1 MKKVKYYYNKQSLRY
16 ERIETPLSARLFK
29 VFGFLSTSFFFALA
43 IVYVSYRYFDSP
55 KEKFLK
61 REITQLQL
69 QSKINQSKLKQ
80 MSTVLASLQDRD
92 DNIYRVIFE
101 AEPIPESVRSAGV
114 GGSYKFKDLEGYDNS
129 ELIVE
134 TAQLIDRVSKAM
146 YIQSKSYDELNDLI
160 KNKEA
165 MLASIP
171 AIMPVANKDL
181 TRVAS
186 GYGMRLHPVY
196 KTYRMHTGMDFTA
209 PIGSDIYCTG
219 DGVVKKTER
228 SGRGYGNH
236 VIVDHG
242 YGYETIYAH
251 MSQINVRQ
259 GQKVK
264 RGDILGVVGNSG
276 TSTGPHLHYEVVKNG
291 NKINPVNFYYND
303 LSDEEYEK
311 MIEISS
317 RHTQSFD

>member
-16 ERIETPLSARLFK
+16 ERIETPLSTRLFK
-29 VFGFLSTSFFFALA
+29 LFGFLSTSFFFAVA
-43 IVYVSYRYFDSP
+43 IVYVTYQYFDSP

-61 REITQLQL
+61 REIAQLQL
-69 QSKINQSKLKQ
+69 QNKINQGKLKQ
-80 MSTVLASLQDRD
+80 MNTVLASLQDRD

-101 AEPIPESVRSAGV
+101 AEPIPASVREAGT
-114 GGSYKFKDLEGYDNS
+114 GGSYKFKDLEGFDNS
-129 ELIVE
+129 GLMIE
-134 TAQLIDRVSKAM
+134 TAQQIDKVSKEM
-146 YIQSKSYDELNDLI
+146 YIQSKSYDELNKLI
-160 KNKEA
+160 KNKED

-209 PIGSDIYCTG
+209 PMGTDIYCTG
-219 DGVVKKTER
+219 DGVVKKTDR
-228 SGRGYGNH
+228 SARGYGNH
-236 VIVDHG
+236 VVIDHG
-242 YGYETIYAH
+242 YGYQTIYAH
-251 MSQINVRQ
+251 MSQINVRK

-276 TSTGPHLHYEVVKNG
+276 TSTGPHLHYEVLKNG
-291 NKINPVNFYYND
+291 HKINPVNFYYND
-303 LSDEEYEK
+303 LSPDEFEK

>member
-16 ERIETPLSARLFK
+16 ERIETPIWRR
-29 VFGFLSTSFFFALA
+29 VFGVLGFLTTTFFFALG
-43 IVYVSYRYFDSP
+43 IVYVSYKYIDSP
-55 KEKFLK
+55 EEKLLK
-61 REITQLQL
+61 REIYQLQL
-69 QSKINQSKLKQ
+69 QNKISQSKLKQ
-80 MSTVLASLQDRD
+80 MNTVLASLQDRD

-101 AEPIPESVRSAGV
+101 AEPIPESVRSAGT
-114 GGSYKFKDLEGYDNS
+114 GGSYKFKDLYGYDNS
-129 ELIVE
+129 ELMVG
-134 TAQLIDRVSKAM
+134 TAQLIDMVSKKM
-146 YIQSKSYDELNDLI
+146 YIQSKSYDELNTLI
-160 KNKEA
+160 KNKEV

-209 PIGSDIYCTG
+209 PIGTDIYCTG
-219 DGVVKKTER
+219 DGVVKKVEK
-228 SGRGYGNH
+228 SARGYGNH

-242 YGYETIYAH
+242 YGYETVYAH
-251 MSQINVRQ
+251 MSQMNVRK

-264 RGDILGVVGNSG
+264 RGDILGSVGNSG
-276 TSTGPHLHYEVVKNG
+276 TSTGPHLHYEVHKNS
-291 NKINPVNFYYND
+291 NKINPVNYYYND

-317 RHTQSFD
+317 RHSQSFD

>member
-16 ERIETPLSARLFK
+16 ERIETPLSTRLFK

-43 IVYVSYRYFDSP
+43 IVYAGYQYFDSP
-55 KEKFLK
+55 KEKLLK

-80 MSTVLASLQDRD
+80 MNTVLASLQDRD

-101 AEPIPESVRSAGV
+101 AEPIPESVRIAGV
-114 GGSYKFKDLEGYDNS
+114 GGSYKFKDLDGYDNS
-129 ELIVE
+129 GLMIE

-146 YIQSKSYDELNDLI
+146 YIQSKSYDELNKLI
-160 KNKEA
+160 KNKEE

-242 YGYETIYAH
+242 YGYETVYAH
-251 MSQINVRQ
+251 MSQINVRK

-276 TSTGPHLHYEVVKNG
+276 TSTGPHLHYEVHKNG
-291 NKINPVNFYYND
+291 NKINPVNYYYND